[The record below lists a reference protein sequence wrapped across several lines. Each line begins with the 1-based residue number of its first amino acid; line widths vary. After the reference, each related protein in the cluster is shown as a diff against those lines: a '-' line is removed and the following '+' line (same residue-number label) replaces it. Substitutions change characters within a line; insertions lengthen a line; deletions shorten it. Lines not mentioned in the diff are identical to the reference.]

1 MEYIATTKVSG
12 GKLLRV
18 KAETEGSEPKMIVT
32 SVSLTGDFFMHPEDG
47 IIELEKC
54 LAGMPA
60 RTEVRTYVSK
70 LNDVIHGNGYELIGF
85 SASDIAQTLYDAL
98 HPESEY

>member
-1 MEYIATTKVSG
+1 MEYTATTKVSG

-18 KAETEGSEPKMIVT
+18 KVETEGSEPKMVIT

-47 IIELEKC
+47 VTELEKC
-54 LAGMPA
+54 LVGRSAG
-60 RTEVRTYVSK
+60 TEVREYVSK
-70 LNDVIHGNGYELIGF
+70 LNDVIHSNEYELIGF
-85 SASDIAQTLYDAL
+85 SASDIAQTLHDAL